1 MKCENCGG
9 NLSLEDVVCPYCDSV
24 NEHAIQHIRDMN
36 RYKREFEGTRKNVE
50 EVAKKHTGNMV
61 KIVTICI
68 LLIAIIICCFLSDQS
83 YSIRREINENKA
95 EREFEQ
101 NQKILLQYL
110 EEGEYY
116 SFYSYIYEKNIP
128 TYHGKYEEF
137 KEIYYATNQYTYIY
151 DLVVSLQGNG
161 KYIGKEEMWEMLITS
176 VNDFYKVY
184 DENNYLHIAEGE
196 PYYEAVKGIEDRI
209 KALLVTYMGLSK
221 EDVENFGELTNTQRR
236 RLIEESGVY
245 EK

>member
-137 KEIYYATNQYTYIY
+137 RGIYYAISQYTYMYEIIMR
-151 DLVVSLQGNG
+151 LQRNE
-161 KYIGKEEMWEMLITS
+161 KYMDKESMREMLISS
-176 VNDFYKVY
+176 VNDFYKVFDNQNTKY
-184 DENNYLHIAEGE
+184 IAEGE
-196 PYYEAVKGIEDRI
+196 PYYADLKEIEDRI
-209 KALLVTYMGLSK
+209 KALLVTYVGLSK
-221 EDVENFGELTNTQRR
+221 EDTENFDELTNTQRR
-236 RLIEESGVY
+236 RIIEESGVY

>member
-24 NEHAIQHIRDMN
+24 NEHTIQHIRDMN

-83 YSIRREINENKA
+83 YSIRIEINENKA

-137 KEIYYATNQYTYIY
+137 REIYYATNQYTYIY
-151 DLVVSLQGNG
+151 DFVVSLQGNG
-161 KYIGKEEMWEMLITS
+161 KYIDKEEMLEMLITS